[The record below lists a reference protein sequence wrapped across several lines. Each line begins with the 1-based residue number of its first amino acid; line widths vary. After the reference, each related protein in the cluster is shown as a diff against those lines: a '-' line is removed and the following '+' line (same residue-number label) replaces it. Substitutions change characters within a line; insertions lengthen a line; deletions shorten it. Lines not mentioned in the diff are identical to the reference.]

1 MPCGRY
7 LFEAYITYFH
17 ENSFKVKMAI
27 FSYRRA
33 QVYQFQNA
41 QEKVKIKKKTNKFIQ
56 SVICKP
62 VSFMPDS

>member
-7 LFEAYITYFH
+7 LFQAYITYFH

-41 QEKVKIKKKTNKFIQ
+41 QEKVKIKKNK
-56 SVICKP
+56 
-62 VSFMPDS
+62 